1 VHHHRHKKERG
12 ERKKMNN
19 EELFSHCVE
28 MFISLVVFFLSKD
41 ELVDGGEQSDTP
53 SSCVVLPLKSSS
65 LQMTD
70 HVE

>member
-1 VHHHRHKKERG
+1 
-12 ERKKMNN
+12 MNK
-19 EELFSHCVE
+19 ELFSHCVE